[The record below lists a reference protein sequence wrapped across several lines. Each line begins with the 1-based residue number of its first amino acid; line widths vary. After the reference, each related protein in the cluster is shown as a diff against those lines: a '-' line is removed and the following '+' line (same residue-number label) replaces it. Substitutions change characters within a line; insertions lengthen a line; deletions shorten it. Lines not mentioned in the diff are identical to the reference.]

1 MINIYVGN
9 IPYSI
14 RNQALREIFEE
25 FGEVVS
31 AEIIFDR
38 QKRRSKGYGFVEM
51 ANEEDGL
58 DAIEELDGEEIEGRR
73 LRVRQAQGK
82 TKGPRKHGNY
92 DNRDGNRLGDKRD
105 RGILAF
111 FRRLFGSSG

>member
-9 IPYSI
+9 IPYSL
-14 RNQALREIFEE
+14 RSQSLREIFEE

-58 DAIEELDGEEIEGRR
+58 EAIEELDGEEIEGRR
-73 LRVRQAQGK
+73 LRVREAQGK
-82 TKGPRKHGNY
+82 AKGPRKHRN
-92 DNRDGNRLGDKRD
+92 NGDYQGKRSD
-105 RGILAF
+105 SKRNRGILGF
-111 FRRLFGSSG
+111 LRRLLGGRD

>member
-9 IPYSI
+9 IPYDVRS
-14 RNQALREIFEE
+14 QALREIFEE

-51 ANEEDGL
+51 ASAEDGL
-58 DAIEELDGEEIEGRR
+58 EAIEELDGEEIEGRR

-82 TKGPRKHGNY
+82 AKGPRHRSAGDHNAKRY
-92 DNRDGNRLGDKRD
+92 DAGKN
-105 RGILAF
+105 RGILGF
-111 FRRLFGSSG
+111 FRRLFGSRN

>member
-9 IPYSI
+9 IPYSL
-14 RNQALREIFEE
+14 RSQSLREIFEE

-51 ANEEDGL
+51 ADEQDGL
-58 DAIEELDGEEIEGRR
+58 EAIEELDGEEVEGRR
-73 LRVRQAQGK
+73 LRVREAQGK
-82 TKGPRKHGNY
+82 AKGPRKHRDNSNY
-92 DNRDGNRLGDKRD
+92 DGNRSGRPRD
-105 RGILAF
+105 QGILGF
-111 FRRLFGSSG
+111 LKRLLGRRG